1 MLRPSDLFK
10 RERVGFSWKTN
21 LQTERADPFLWHARV
36 LRALRKGHRTL
47 VFGTSSWY
55 LRFLSLGSW
64 AQSFPSLLPL
74 PPPATSQWTRGA
86 DFHSGSPFCLPESAN
101 GCERLSPHYAILP
114 PADADTVTTLLRACR
129 RCREFALTPK
139 TPLRKASTAPHTRR
153 LTSPKLP
160 GSRLASLL
168 PRNAAL
174 PGLRRPPEHSSLPPS
189 CSASLLPRGP
199 LSAALSLSP
208 LRSRSEFTAPE
219 LAGLTHRD
227 TTAVISNAPH

>member
-1 MLRPSDLFK
+1 MARPCSEGTQKGTSNTRIRDIKLVSAF
-10 RERVGFSWKTN
+10 
-21 LQTERADPFLWHARV
+21 PFLG
-36 LRALRKGHRTL
+36 L
-47 VFGTSSWY
+47 
-55 LRFLSLGSW
+55 LGSKL
-64 AQSFPSLLPL
+64 SI
-74 PPPATSQWTRGA
+74 PPPSPPACDKPVDPRCRLPQRLTILSTRG
-86 DFHSGSPFCLPESAN
+86 AN

-139 TPLRKASTAPHTRR
+139 TPLRKASTAPHTRW

-174 PGLRRPPEHSSLPPS
+174 PGLRRPPEHSSLPTS

-199 LSAALSLSP
+199 LSTALSMSP